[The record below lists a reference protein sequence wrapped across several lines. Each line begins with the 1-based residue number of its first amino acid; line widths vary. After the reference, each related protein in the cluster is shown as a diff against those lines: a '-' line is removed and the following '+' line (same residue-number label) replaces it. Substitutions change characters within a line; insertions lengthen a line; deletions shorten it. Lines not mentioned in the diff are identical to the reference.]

1 MIKLIVKV
9 IVFSGAL
16 LIGGCDRNYDGEAAN
31 LPDSHVAPQ
40 LLDTEE
46 AIIPTEWES
55 FKRETELQI
64 DANQAKLRE
73 LRNTASDTYTERI
86 AALEEKNEI
95 LRRELRE
102 YTYDDEARW
111 ITFRDGFSKSMG
123 ELGQEIDGV
132 YTVNTVHRN

>member
-1 MIKLIVKV
+1 MIKTIVKL
-9 IVFSGAL
+9 IFFSIAL
-16 LIGGCDRNYDGEAAN
+16 LAGGCDRNYDGEAAD
-31 LPDSHVAPQ
+31 LPKADVAP
-40 LLDTEE
+40 DTEE

-73 LRNTASDTYTERI
+73 LRNTTSARHAEKI
-86 AALEEKNEI
+86 AELDEKNEM

-102 YTYDDEARW
+102 YTYDDEEHW
-111 ITFRDGFSKSMG
+111 TTFKNDFSQNML

-132 YTVNTVHRN
+132 YTVRGK